1 MIPPRGRGHACG
13 IQLRRSG
20 CRHDRLRWEHLS
32 PCLPHPR
39 GVNLLTGNQVANCS
53 PTRKAERLL
62 LSRPGS
68 YFEITAAR
76 NRSRGCWGESWRR
89 LLQFCR
95 INSPFPSYCS
105 PRGGAAASPVPVSA
119 LLNIWK
125 GVELTK
131 LLQDSSLATISMSLV
146 KHFKNINELT

>member
-1 MIPPRGRGHACG
+1 MGACLWDPALQVGVQAQQAALGTPEPLPSPSTGRK
-13 IQLRRSG
+13 
-20 CRHDRLRWEHLS
+20 
-32 PCLPHPR
+32 
-39 GVNLLTGNQVANCS
+39 QVIKWLIAAL
-53 PTRKAERLL
+53 TRKAERLL
-62 LSRPGS
+62 LPRPGS
-68 YFEITAAR
+68 YFKITAAR
-76 NRSRGCWGESWRR
+76 NRSRGCGLGGSWRR

-95 INSPFPSYCS
+95 INNPFLGCS
-105 PRGGAAASPVPVSA
+105 PRGGGAASSPVPVSA